1 MQLQELE
8 KKKIHDQAAF
18 RTNCKIKI
26 ELNLSPILKETIAI
40 IRYKIGQT
48 IPNTKLGGFSGLL
61 INSVYQVS
69 ELICVFARDPIIEVK
84 ITSKG
89 KIYFITSSFF

>member
-1 MQLQELE
+1 MLLL
-8 KKKIHDQAAF
+8 
-18 RTNCKIKI
+18 KI
-26 ELNLSPILKETIAI
+26 ELNLSPILKETMAI